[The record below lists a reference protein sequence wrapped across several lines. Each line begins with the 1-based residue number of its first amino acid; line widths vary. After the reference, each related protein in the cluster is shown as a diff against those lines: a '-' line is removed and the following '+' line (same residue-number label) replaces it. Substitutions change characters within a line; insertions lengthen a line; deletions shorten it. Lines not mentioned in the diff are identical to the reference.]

1 MAKTTLAFLE
11 YVLVQGAL
19 LSAFG
24 LASLEAKVEP
34 WGAAELDGQMD
45 GTNPGCCC
53 LLFSHWG

>member
-24 LASLEAKVEP
+24 LVNCLWLIAFGLVSLDAKVELEP
-34 WGAAELDGQMD
+34 
-45 GTNPGCCC
+45 
-53 LLFSHWG
+53 